1 MATLTTSDAHVA
13 QLIRAACLRAFMRGV
28 EWRRRRTPANDCVE
42 EADLLTCEEGV
53 LREMRLGGWIAEE
66 ESKEVCNGAAMEN

>member
-28 EWRRRRTPANDCVE
+28 EWRRRRTVANDMVE
-42 EADLLTCEEGV
+42 AADLLTCEEGV
-53 LREMRLGGWIAEE
+53 LREMRRDGWIAEE
-66 ESKEVCNGAAMEN
+66 ESKEVCNGACAQG